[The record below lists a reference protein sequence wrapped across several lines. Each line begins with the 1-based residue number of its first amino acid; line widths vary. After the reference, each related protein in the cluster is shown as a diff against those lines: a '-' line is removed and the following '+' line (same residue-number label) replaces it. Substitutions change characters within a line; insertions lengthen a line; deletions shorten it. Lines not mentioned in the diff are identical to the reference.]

1 MQCAVEGIRFRYLV
15 TTCPKDL
22 SKVIKRLLRSAADRF
37 QGIRCNAVQYTLA
50 MKLKPGAA
58 KSLAGVASNHSFSA
72 EGMDRESRRHCVA
85 LSARLALLVVR
96 YYAEMNGSIP
106 TPSVLF
112 PTQTNSNASSHAAA
126 KPTNRLRR
134 CCNSPMRNEPN
145 SCWHADSGLST
156 RCLPIMQLGRKHREK
171 VFIPA
176 QPIIDTISFA
186 TKDKNIVICISTY

>member
-1 MQCAVEGIRFRYLV
+1 MHCAAEGIRFRYLA
-15 TTCPKDL
+15 TTSPKDL
-22 SKVIKRLLRSAADRF
+22 SKVIKSLLRSATDRF
-37 QGIRCNAVQYTLA
+37 QSIRCNAVQYTLA

-106 TPSVLF
+106 APSVLF

-134 CCNSPMRNEPN
+134 CCSSPMRNEPN

-156 RCLPIMQLGRKHREK
+156 RCLPIMQLGRKRREK
-171 VFIPA
+171 GFMPA
-176 QPIIDTISFA
+176 QPIIDKISFA
-186 TKDKNIVICISTY
+186 SKDKIL